1 MFGRVIKRIVSIPAL
16 SAGLALLLVAGV
28 VIAFAGDASAARR
41 VKPQRAK
48 GCLAVLAGA
57 NTVDKALSEL
67 VADKTLTQAQ
77 ADAVRAKIAEDS
89 GKGAKACA
97 GLALLKESGV
107 AQAVEQLLG
116 MSGQQIKAEFK
127 NGKSLTEMAA
137 AKNIDRATLVKTINN
152 SLDAAVDKLAT
163 NGKISAAQAATIKV
177 NIAAR
182 VDKLVDLHKGAA
194 KAGKGAP
201 ATPAAM
207 ATPAM

>member
-1 MFGRVIKRIVSIPAL
+1 MFGRVVKRIASIPVL

-28 VIAFAGDASAARR
+28 LIAFAGDASAARR
-41 VKPQRAK
+41 VKQHRAK

-67 VADKTLTQAQ
+67 VADNTLTQAQ

-97 GLALLKESGV
+97 GLALMKESGV
-107 AQAVEQLLG
+107 GQAVEQLLG
-116 MSGQQIKAEFK
+116 MTGPQIKAEFK

-137 AKNIDRATLVKTINN
+137 AKNIDRATLVKTINTA
-152 SLDAAVDKLAT
+152 LDTAVDKLAT
-163 NGKISAAQAATIKV
+163 NGKISTAQAETIKTA
-177 NIAAR
+177 IAAR
-182 VDKLVDLHKGAA
+182 VEKLVDLHKGDL
-194 KAGKGAP
+194 KAGAGSS